1 MIITVAGFNT
11 SVDRWLE
18 LARLEPGEVLRVDR
32 VGAAPGGKGL
42 HVALTCAALD
52 EEVRLVGIV
61 DAEHEGY
68 FSEFLHE
75 AGVRFQGVE
84 VGGDVRG
91 CLAIREGDGRTTELL
106 ELGPELDDVEC
117 GALDSSVHF
126 GVGHTDVVAFA
137 GSVPRGYPSSGYAEL
152 IARVRGAQARTIV
165 DASGELL
172 TSAIEAAPELVKVN
186 RDEAAELT
194 GRAIG
199 GAADAMAAAGAMRER
214 GAGAALVTLGGGGAV
229 LATDD
234 GGWTLSVP
242 DGLEVKS
249 TVGAGDCLL
258 GGVAV
263 GFARRLPWDEVL
275 RLGGACG
282 AAKTQRAET
291 GLLHRAGIETMQQ
304 AVEVARW
311 TA

>member
-1 MIITVAGFNT
+1 MITVAGFNT
-11 SVDRWLE
+11 SIDHWFKLD
-18 LARLEPGEVLRVDR
+18 RLEPGGVLRVES

-52 EEVRLVGIV
+52 EEVRLVGII
-61 DAEHEGY
+61 DAEHGGY

-75 AGVRFQGVE
+75 AGVTFQGVE
-84 VGGDVRG
+84 VGGEVRG
-91 CLAIREGDGRTTELL
+91 CVAIHERDGRTTELL
-106 ELGPELDDVEC
+106 EPGPELDDVEC

-126 GVGHTDVVAFA
+126 GVGRTDVVAFA
-137 GSVPRGYPSSGYAEL
+137 GSVPRGYPGSAYAEL
-152 IARVRGAQARTIV
+152 IARVRAADARTIV
-165 DASGELL
+165 DASDELL
-172 TSAIEAAPELVKVN
+172 RSAIAAAPDLVKVN

-199 GAADAMAAAGAMRER
+199 DAAEAMAAAGAIREQ

-229 LATDD
+229 LATDA

-242 DGLEVKS
+242 EGLEVKS
-249 TVGAGDCLL
+249 AVGAGDCLL

-263 GFARRLPWDEVL
+263 AIARRLPWDEVL

-282 AAKTQRAET
+282 TAKTQRVET
-291 GLLHRAGIETMQQ
+291 GLLHRADIEAMQE
-304 AVEVARW
+304 AIEVTRW
-311 TA
+311 AA